1 VALRSLDPGSAVRLF
16 RDRAVA
22 VDSTFALADRDVT
35 TVEHLCRRLD
45 GMPLA
50 IELAAARV
58 RMFSPVELAERLDQR
73 FRLLTGGRGAVE
85 RHHTLRA
92 AIDWSYDLLSDRD
105 RAVFERLSV
114 FAGGCTLEAAQ
125 TICAGD
131 DVEDFEVVDA
141 LASLIDKSLVIADH
155 TGIGTRYGQLE
166 TIRQYAEEHLM
177 AAGIADTVR
186 ERQARYYGVFVRE
199 AGRRLWGADEVEWAR
214 RVEGDL
220 DNIRAAVSWAVAASE
235 TDLAMRIAGALV
247 TQAMERPI
255 WATAS
260 IAEHALRA
268 NGADQHSW
276 RAIVMGEAS
285 WAATRRG
292 DFEAARTLVEG
303 SLDAQRAGARF
314 SAPVWSYALLHYST
328 EDDEQRLLP
337 LAKEGLERAEAA
349 GDQAGA
355 IALRAT
361 YAIRLTAERH
371 PQARGEA
378 GRALTDA
385 RSLRQPALV
394 AMGLLA
400 FGQALVL
407 EGEHEHGLQL
417 LRESVDLSTQIGSSW
432 QTIGG
437 LATLAASE
445 ANFGDP
451 RRAAELMQS
460 VLVSA
465 RDSSDVFY
473 VAGAAHVS
481 FTIFNRY
488 RRPDMV
494 ARLDGALGALVF
506 GRAIGYGNWRVWY
519 LDAVKE
525 ARAAVGNRQYDRLAA
540 EGASIPSERI
550 LEEIIG
556 ELDTLIQ
563 TDPSHH

>member
-1 VALRSLDPGSAVRLF
+1 
-16 RDRAVA
+16 
-22 VDSTFALADRDVT
+22 
-35 TVEHLCRRLD
+35 
-45 GMPLA
+45 
-50 IELAAARV
+50 
-58 RMFSPVELAERLDQR
+58 
-73 FRLLTGGRGAVE
+73 
-85 RHHTLRA
+85 LRA

-125 TICAGD
+125 TVCAGD

-177 AAGIADTVR
+177 SAGIADAVR
-186 ERQARYYGVFVRE
+186 ERHARYYGVFARE

-247 TQAMERPI
+247 TQAMARPI

-292 DFEAARTLVEG
+292 DIEAARSLVEG

-314 SAPVWSYALLHYST
+314 SAPVWSYALLHYAT

-361 YAIRLTAERH
+361 YAIRLTVERH
-371 PQARGEA
+371 PQARAEA

-385 RSLRQPALV
+385 RALRQPALV

-400 FGQALVL
+400 LGQALVL
-407 EGEHEHGLQL
+407 EGEREHGLGL
-417 LRESVDLSTQIGSSW
+417 LQESVDLSTQIGSSW

-437 LATLAASE
+437 VATLAASE
-445 ANFGDP
+445 ANYGDP
-451 RRAAELMQS
+451 RKAAELMRS

-465 RDSSDVFY
+465 RDNIDVFY

-481 FTIFNRY
+481 LTIFNRY
-488 RRPDMV
+488 GRPDMV

-525 ARAAVGNRQYDRLAA
+525 ARAAVGNRQYDRLAG

-563 TDPSHH
+563 TKPAHH